1 MLSATLRLFVL
12 RHGKS
17 DWSTGDPDFDR
28 PLADRGRA
36 SAQRVGIWMSEE
48 GLLPDRVIS
57 SPARRARD
65 TAELACRMLELK
77 ESRIHFD
84 ERIYGGSI
92 GELLASLAE
101 HASEAQ
107 QVLLVGH
114 NSGPG
119 FGRAS
124 RISGAGAACRIG
136 RRKSTADC
144 CARRA
149 SPIDRLAISWA
160 RKRQADFAY
169 PARCDAPMT
178 ASELFTCFVTHG
190 QRGLERVRKQFF

>member
-114 NSGPG
+114 NSGLEELVEFLAQEPLAESEDGKVLPTAALAVLRPLTDWQSLGRGSAKLISLTRPG
-119 FGRAS
+119 AM
-124 RISGAGAACRIG
+124 
-136 RRKSTADC
+136 RR
-144 CARRA
+144 
-149 SPIDRLAISWA
+149 
-160 RKRQADFAY
+160 
-169 PARCDAPMT
+169 
-178 ASELFTCFVTHG
+178 
-190 QRGLERVRKQFF
+190 